1 MLGNPEH
8 VGRNYV
14 NPYQPS
20 VEFDMEISHLI
31 CTANQIT
38 GFYEK
43 CNIWLKWVK
52 LVKHDDETRERVH
65 WEQIG

>member
-20 VEFDMEISHLI
+20 VEFHTETSHLI

-52 LVKHDDETRERVH
+52 
-65 WEQIG
+65 